1 MTNPLKAICV
11 FCASSNS
18 VDPEYIEEAFN
29 LGYMMGQDGIDLV
42 YGGASIGLM
51 GSVARGVHK
60 GGGKVV
66 GVLPE
71 FFKKKDIEYSDADEL
86 IVVKDMRERKAVM
99 DQRSDGFIVLPGGVG
114 TLEEALEILSMIQL
128 RLTQKPLVF
137 VNTNNFYNG
146 LIDHLKMTVEAKFAK
161 EETLKMFEVVPDPQS
176 ALEYLKNFTP
186 PELHNKWI

>member
-1 MTNPLKAICV
+1 MKQLKAICV

-18 VDPEYIEEAFN
+18 VDQEYIEEAFN
-29 LGYMMGQDGIDLV
+29 LGFMMGQDSIDLV

-51 GSVARGVHK
+51 GSVARGVHQ

-71 FFKKKDIEYSDADEL
+71 FFKKKDIEYSEADEL

-128 RLTQKPLVF
+128 RLTRKPLVF

-146 LIDHLKMTVEAKFAK
+146 LIDHMKKTVESKFAK

-176 ALEYLKNFTP
+176 ALEYLNNFTP
-186 PELHNKWI
+186 PELHTKWI